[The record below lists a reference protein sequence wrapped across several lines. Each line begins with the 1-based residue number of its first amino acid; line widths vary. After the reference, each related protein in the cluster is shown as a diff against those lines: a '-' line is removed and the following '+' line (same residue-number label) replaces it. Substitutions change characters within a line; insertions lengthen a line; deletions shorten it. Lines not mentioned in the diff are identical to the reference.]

1 MANRICTI
9 LGIGFLLVGIAGF
22 VVPNLLGAH
31 LSVTHNVIHVVSG
44 AVALWLGL
52 KGTARAAKTFCL
64 VFGTVYLLLGV
75 AGFVAGHDTQPSTGI
90 PHAMDTRILKVI
102 PGQFEVGTADHV
114 IHVLLGGLFLLGG
127 LLTRA
132 SPTLP
137 LPPPKGN
144 SRL

>member
-22 VVPNLLGAH
+22 LAPNLLGAH
-31 LSVTHNVIHVVSG
+31 LSLTHNVIHIVSG

-52 KGTARAAKTFCL
+52 KGTPRAAKTFCL

-75 AGFVAGHDTQPSTGI
+75 AGFVAGKDTQPSTGI

-114 IHVLLGGLFLLGG
+114 IHILLGGLFLLGG

-144 SRL
+144 SRV